1 MPSGKQERME
11 CHCTAGVAL
20 GWGWLEE
27 DVVGVRPRVFLQFS
41 QDKSRRSHRLRA
53 TIGREVQMVPEG
65 GDSMK

>member
-1 MPSGKQERME
+1 MSLHRWGGPGLGL
-11 CHCTAGVAL
+11 AG
-20 GWGWLEE
+20 GRC
-27 DVVGVRPRVFLQFS
+27 GVRPRVFLQFS